1 MSLKGTLD
9 QKVMEKIVSL
19 LEGLEYGT
27 VQITVHDSEITQI
40 DRLEKYRL
48 PPQGRGDSS
57 QMEKN
62 QNRGIKIHH
71 TPIGHPKAL

>member
-1 MSLKGTLD
+1 MLQLPLKGTLD
-9 QKVMEKIVSL
+9 QKVIEKIVSL

-48 PPQGRGDSS
+48 PPQGKMRQQPNGKKSK
-57 QMEKN
+57 Q
-62 QNRGIKIHH
+62 RY
-71 TPIGHPKAL
+71 